1 MTIEKQIENNSTR
14 WIFEGR
20 LDTQTAPQMEAALEE
35 LDSGCTELILDFKGL
50 EYISSAGLRVVL
62 KAQKRMNTQGAMKLQ
77 NVNETVMEVFDMT
90 GFLDFLTIE

>member
-1 MTIEKQIENNSTR
+1 MTIEKQIEKNRTR

-20 LDTQTAPQMEAALEE
+20 LDTQTAPQMEISLEE
-35 LDSGCTELILDFKGL
+35 IDSECTELILDFKGL

-62 KAQKRMNTQGAMKLQ
+62 KAQKRMNTQGTMKLE